1 MKFTRIL
8 ALVLCLVMAYCAEEF
23 FGVADITGAYAAG
36 LAVACTPK
44 GTYISPSII
53 RLAICC

>member
-1 MKFTRIL
+1 MR
-8 ALVLCLVMAYCAEEF
+8 CLVMAYCAEEF

-44 GTYISPSII
+44 DVYKRQDTMCSTFRWRKIWI
-53 RLAICC
+53 